1 MKIENE
7 FIQFNSMSTEQLFDI
22 YHSLNFIYPAKMEHL
37 HPVIHTVKEN
47 WEKAMRLDFP
57 LFWVSTI
64 KQNLDNI
71 ISSGTAW
78 QYLNNGMIAQHLC
91 SNHPIG
97 SRMIFLG
104 MLNKIID
111 NQHTG
116 FIDSYQIYYQPQNKY
131 SSKVFE
137 SHGLK
142 AGKELSG
149 IISYNYLEFPFL
161 TKDYPGNIQ
170 LTEINSGQ
178 DADFKNFVMEQRGEL
193 FMKVQELD
201 SEDINL
207 KKLNDRFKS
216 HGLKRTRRIFAARI
230 PGSTKIYGVIIINE
244 SSLGFNFSF
253 FENSCELILCKKSNA
268 QLLLQI
274 AHKLLFRAS
283 EIHALSPLK
292 YIPVLTDPGYSAL
305 LEELNGKIT
314 RNYNLFIMLKG
325 GYERYYEEVDELTN
339 SIFQRFTNKSY
350 EKN

>member
-7 FIQFNSMSTEQLFDI
+7 LIQFNSTSAEKLFEI
-22 YHSLNFIYPAKMEHL
+22 YQALNFIYPAKMEHL
-37 HPVIHTVKEN
+37 QPIIHTVKEN
-47 WEKAMRLDFP
+47 WEKAMKLDFP

-64 KQNLDNI
+64 KQNPDNI

-91 SNHPIG
+91 SNQPIG

-104 MLNKIID
+104 MLSKIID

-116 FIDSYQIYYQPQNKY
+116 YIDSYQIYYQPQNKY

-137 SHGLK
+137 THGLK

-149 IISYNYLEFPFL
+149 IIHYNYLELPFL
-161 TKDYPGNIQ
+161 KIDCSGNIQ
-170 LTEINSGQ
+170 LTEINSGINS
-178 DADFKNFVMEQRGEL
+178 DFIRFVTEQRGEL
-193 FMKVQELD
+193 FLKVQELN

-207 KKLNDRFKS
+207 KKLNNRFKS
-216 HGLKRTRRIFAARI
+216 QGLKRTRRIFAAGV
-230 PGSTKIYGVIIINE
+230 PGSPEIYGVIIINE

-253 FENSCELILCKKSNA
+253 FENSCELILCKNSDA
-268 QLLLQI
+268 QFLLQI

-283 EIHALSPLK
+283 EINALSPLEF
-292 YIPVLTDPGYSAL
+292 IPVLTDPIHCMVMA
-305 LEELNGKIT
+305 ELNGKVT

-325 GYERYYEEVDELTN
+325 GYERYYEEVEELTN
-339 SIFQRFTNKSY
+339 SIFQRFTKKSY